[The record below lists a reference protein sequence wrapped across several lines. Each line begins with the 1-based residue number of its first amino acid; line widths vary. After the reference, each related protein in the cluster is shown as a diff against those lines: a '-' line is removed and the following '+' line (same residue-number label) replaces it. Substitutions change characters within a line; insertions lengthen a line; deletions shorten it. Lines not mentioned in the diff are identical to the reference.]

1 MSETEMRKEGV
12 ILHWQRKELI
22 LLGIAAA
29 VTLTGCAQNE
39 QGNPSEQTQ
48 EAGMEEKQEVQVS
61 EESGK
66 EAVDATVVID
76 PANASTFH
84 AGKFEGWGT
93 SFCWWANRIG
103 YSDTLTQ
110 QAAQA
115 FYDKEQGLGLNIIR
129 YNVGGGD
136 DPEHDHIT
144 RTDSDMPGYAIN
156 PSYDE
161 ATGEYTWE
169 YDWSADANQ
178 RNVLLQALKVC
189 GEDAVVEGFSNSA
202 PYFMTNSGCSS
213 GAQLSNKNNLKDDAY
228 DAFAQY
234 IADVT
239 EYYKDT
245 YNVDF
250 SSYSAMN
257 EPYTD
262 YWGAYSWKQEGC
274 HFDMGESQSQM
285 LLSLRNALDAKGLDQ
300 VQVSGTDETSIDV
313 QILSYGQLSQ
323 EAKDVVDRIDTHTYG
338 GSRREALRTLAETE
352 GKNLWMSEVDGGDT
366 AGENAGEMGAGLWLA
381 QRVIT
386 DMNELR
392 PSAWVMWQAIDN
404 HICAEGYQ
412 GRTDSGMPDISGGYW
427 GLAVADHDEQ
437 QLILTMKYYALGQF
451 TRYIRPGYTIISG
464 DEHSLAAYDAEGHRL
479 IVVMTNVTGKDRKV
493 DVDLSAFSQTGSNV
507 SVIRTS
513 GDMSS
518 GEKWQELSPIETYG
532 AGFYAELIPN
542 SVTTYIVQDVY

>member
-1 MSETEMRKEGV
+1 MHFQRNKLGLIGV
-12 ILHWQRKELI
+12 
-22 LLGIAAA
+22 AAV
-29 VTLTGCAQNE
+29 VTLTGCAQ
-39 QGNPSEQTQ
+39 QDQPDQTQ
-48 EAGMEEKQEVQVS
+48 QSQEVSMEEESKEVQSSV
-61 EESGK
+61 EDKK
-66 EAVDATVVID
+66 EPVDDTVVID

-84 AGKFEGWGT
+84 DGRFEGWGT

-110 QAAQA
+110 QSVQA
-115 FYDKEQGLGLNIIR
+115 FYDKDQGLGLNIIR
-129 YNVGGGD
+129 YNIGGGD

-144 RTDSDMPGYAIN
+144 RTDSDMPGYAVN

-161 ATGEYTWE
+161 ATGAYNWE
-169 YDWSADANQ
+169 YDWDADANQ

-189 GEDAVVEGFSNSA
+189 TQDAVVEGFSNSA

-213 GAQLSNKNNLKDDAY
+213 GAQLSNRNNLKDDAY
-228 DAFAQY
+228 NAFAQY

-239 EYYKDT
+239 EHYKAA
-245 YNVDF
+245 YGVEF

-274 HFDMGESQSQM
+274 HFDMGESQSKM
-285 LLSLRNALDAKGLDQ
+285 LLALRSTLDANGLGN

-323 EAKDVVDRIDTHTYG
+323 EAKDAVDRIDTHTYG

-366 AGENAGEMGAGLWLA
+366 AGESAGEMGAGLWLA
-381 QRVIT
+381 QRIIT

-404 HICAEGYQ
+404 HVSAEGYQ
-412 GRTDSGMPDISGGYW
+412 GRVDTGMPDVTGGYW
-427 GLAVADHDEQ
+427 GLAVADHDEE
-437 QLILTMKYYALGQF
+437 QLILTMKYYAMGQF

-464 DEHSLAAYDAEGHRL
+464 DEHSLAAYDSEGQRM
-479 IVVMTNVTGKDRKV
+479 IVVMTNVTGNDRKV
-493 DVDLSAFSQTGSNV
+493 DVDLSAYSHVGDKV
-507 SVIRTS
+507 CVIRTS
-513 GDMSS
+513 GDTAS
-518 GEKWQELSPIETYG
+518 GEKWKETADIGTYG
-532 AGFYAELIPN
+532 
-542 SVTTYIVQDVY
+542 

>member
-1 MSETEMRKEGV
+1 MYFKRNKLGLIGV
-12 ILHWQRKELI
+12 
-22 LLGIAAA
+22 AAV
-29 VTLTGCAQNE
+29 VTLTGCAQQE
-39 QGNPSEQTQ
+39 QPDQTQ
-48 EAGMEEKQEVQVS
+48 QSQEVSMEEESKEVQSSV
-61 EESGK
+61 EDKK
-66 EAVDATVVID
+66 EPVDDTVVID
-76 PANASTFH
+76 PANASIFH
-84 AGKFEGWGT
+84 DGRFEGWGT

-110 QAAQA
+110 QAVQA
-115 FYDKEQGLGLNIIR
+115 FYDRDQGLGLNIIR
-129 YNVGGGD
+129 YNIGGGD

-144 RTDSDMPGYAIN
+144 RTDSDMPGYAVN

-161 ATGEYTWE
+161 ATGAYNWE
-169 YDWSADANQ
+169 YDWDADANQ

-189 GEDAVVEGFSNSA
+189 TQDAVVEGFSNSA

-213 GAQLSNKNNLKDDAY
+213 GAQLSNRNNLKDDAY
-228 DAFAQY
+228 NAFAQY

-239 EYYKDT
+239 EHYKAA
-245 YNVDF
+245 YGVEF

-274 HFDMGESQSQM
+274 HFDMGESQSKM
-285 LLSLRNALDAKGLDQ
+285 LLALRSTLDANGLEK

-323 EAKDVVDRIDTHTYG
+323 EAKDAVDRIDTHTYG

-366 AGENAGEMGAGLWLA
+366 AGESAGEMGAGLWLA
-381 QRVIT
+381 QRIIT

-404 HICAEGYQ
+404 HVSAEGYQ
-412 GRTDSGMPDISGGYW
+412 GRVDTGMPDVTGGYW
-427 GLAVADHDEQ
+427 GLAVADHDEE
-437 QLILTMKYYALGQF
+437 QLILTMKYYAMGQF

-464 DEHSLAAYDAEGHRL
+464 DEHSLAAYDSEGQRM
-479 IVVMTNVTGKDRKV
+479 IVVMTNVTGNDRKV
-493 DVDLSAFSQTGSNV
+493 DVDLSAYSHVGDKV

-513 GDMSS
+513 GDMDS
-518 GEKWQELSPIETYG
+518 GEKWKESADIGTYG
-532 AGFYAELIPN
+532 KGFYAELIPN

>member
-1 MSETEMRKEGV
+1 
-12 ILHWQRKELI
+12 
-22 LLGIAAA
+22 
-29 VTLTGCAQNE
+29 
-39 QGNPSEQTQ
+39 
-48 EAGMEEKQEVQVS
+48 MEEESKEVQSSV
-61 EESGK
+61 EDKK
-66 EAVDATVVID
+66 EPVDDTVVID

-84 AGKFEGWGT
+84 DGRFEGWGT

-110 QAAQA
+110 QSVQA
-115 FYDKEQGLGLNIIR
+115 FYDKDQGLGLNIIR
-129 YNVGGGD
+129 YNIGGGD

-144 RTDSDMPGYAIN
+144 RTDSDMPGYAVN

-161 ATGEYTWE
+161 ATDAYNWE
-169 YDWSADANQ
+169 YDWDADANQ

-189 GEDAVVEGFSNSA
+189 TQDAVVEGFSNSA

-213 GAQLSNKNNLKDDAY
+213 GAQLSNRNNLKDDAY
-228 DAFAQY
+228 NAFAQY

-239 EYYKDT
+239 EHYKAA
-245 YNVDF
+245 YGVEF

-274 HFDMGESQSQM
+274 HFDMGESQSKM
-285 LLSLRNALDAKGLDQ
+285 LLALRSTLDANGLGN
-300 VQVSGTDETSIDV
+300 VQVSGTDETSVDV

-323 EAKDVVDRIDTHTYG
+323 EAKDAVDRIDTHTYG

-366 AGENAGEMGAGLWLA
+366 AGESAGEMGAGLWLA
-381 QRVIT
+381 QRIIT

-404 HICAEGYQ
+404 HVSAEGYQ
-412 GRTDSGMPDISGGYW
+412 GRVDTGMPDVTGGYW
-427 GLAVADHDEQ
+427 GLAVADHDEE
-437 QLILTMKYYALGQF
+437 QLILTMKYYAMGQF

-464 DEHSLAAYDAEGHRL
+464 DEHSLAAYDSEGQRM
-479 IVVMTNVTGKDRKV
+479 IVVMTNVTGNDRKV
-493 DVDLSAFSQTGSNV
+493 DVDLSAYSHVGDKV

-513 GDMSS
+513 GDTAS
-518 GEKWQELSPIETYG
+518 GEKWKETADIGTYG
-532 AGFYAELIPN
+532 KGFYAELIPN